1 MLHATP
7 TIVQLREMILNGELD
22 PGERVKEAQIAEQ
35 LGVSRTPVRQALPV
49 LAQEGLLVR
58 AGNRG
63 YAVRSFTHG
72 ESSQALRLR
81 GALEG
86 FAARLHAEQG
96 ASAALLD
103 AMRAC
108 LAAGDELLA
117 PRLMNSAI
125 QIEYAQMNARF
136 HELLVSGTDSPLL
149 ETFVSRCNLVAFVS
163 PGSVAFGHADR
174 RLSADLLTYA
184 HRQHHAIVDAIR
196 ERQPDRAEF
205 LCREHIVTQEHS
217 MGHEQT

>member
-7 TIVQLREMILNGELD
+7 TILQLREMILNGDLQ

-35 LGVSRTPVRQALPV
+35 LGVSRMPVRQALPL

-63 YAVRSFTHG
+63 YAVRAFTHG
-72 ESSQALRLR
+72 ESLQALRLR

-86 FAARLHAEQG
+86 FAARMLAEQG
-96 ASAALLD
+96 AGAALLARMD
-103 AMRAC
+103 DC
-108 LAAGDELLA
+108 LASGDALLA
-117 PRLMNSAI
+117 PRQITSEV
-125 QIEYAQMNARF
+125 QIEYGQINARF
-136 HELLVSGTDSPLL
+136 HELLASGTQSALL
-149 ETFVSRCNLVAFVS
+149 DTFITRCNLVAFVA

-174 RLSADLLTYA
+174 QLSADLLTYA

-196 ERQPDRAEF
+196 ERQADRAEF

-217 MGHEQT
+217 MGHE